1 MCEILQASIIMIHGK
16 SNHYCNSSS
25 YCCLSPACLQSV
37 TFNTDCSPSV
47 ANLTYYR
54 GMYI

>member
-25 YCCLSPACLQSV
+25 YCCLSPACLQSM

-54 GMYI
+54 GMHI